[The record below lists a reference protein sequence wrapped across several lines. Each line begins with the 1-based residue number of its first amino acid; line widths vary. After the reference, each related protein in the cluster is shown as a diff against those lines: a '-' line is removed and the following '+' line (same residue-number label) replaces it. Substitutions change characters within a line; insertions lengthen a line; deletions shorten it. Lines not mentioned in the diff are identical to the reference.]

1 MTTWLLLLTAAVMIA
16 ACGAFVAAE
25 FSFVTVDRNQVERL
39 LGEVAVHDLE
49 VPAEV

>member
-1 MTTWLLLLTAAVMIA
+1 MSGPEFGIAVAFAVAVVALLMKTF
-16 ACGAFVAAE
+16 GRKE
-25 FSFVTVDRNQVERL
+25 PDQVERL